1 MTGLRLVQIGG
12 LGPLYRPAEDG
23 PVPAILILHGA
34 EGAGSGWSHR
44 FAAILAAHG
53 FAALPYA
60 YGAGDVFGAGDIR
73 GVDISA
79 IPKAGRVLAAQAG
92 VAGVGLL
99 GWSRGGELALHV
111 AALGG
116 PDLPFRAVAAHA
128 PADRCIGAFDLAAF
142 RTGAS
147 ARPEEPDGPRAWVW
161 QGHEAALTP
170 GTPIAIEAY
179 RGPVF
184 LSVGDAD
191 EVWGH
196 EMTQTLAARLT
207 AVGRPPDLW
216 IAPGQGHAFDF
227 ATEPELW
234 RRLTGF
240 FTTHLR
246 EAGG

>member
-1 MTGLRLVQIGG
+1 MTGLRLVQIDGA
-12 LGPLYRPAEDG
+12 GPLYAPAAEG
-23 PVPAILILHGA
+23 PWPAVMILHGA

-53 FAALPYA
+53 IAALPYA

-73 GVDISA
+73 EVDIA
-79 IPKAGRVLAAQAG
+79 QVPRAGRVLAARPEIA
-92 VAGVGLL
+92 AVGLL
-99 GWSRGGELALHV
+99 GWSRGGELALHI

-128 PADRCIGAFDLAAF
+128 PADRCIGAFDAAAF
-142 RTGAS
+142 RAGAS
-147 ARPEEPDGPRAWVW
+147 ARPEDPDGPRAWIW

-196 EMTQTLAARLT
+196 HMTLALAERLRAARN
-207 AVGRPPDLW
+207 PPDLW
-216 IAPGQGHAFDF
+216 VAPGQGHAFDF
-227 ATEPELW
+227 DTEPELW

-240 FTTHLR
+240 FATHLR
-246 EAGG
+246 DAGG